1 MYKAVHDQTGQ
12 EIIILSPFWLK
23 AIDRLREMDHADVLV
38 CQGCRQPLR
47 VKAGEVKRPHFA
59 HKHLKACSYGTE
71 SPETLSARAVL
82 YQWLFRYFGEAVN
95 VEKVFPHSELS
106 RPLDIWIERDTGSF
120 AYWIIEG
127 GIKLERREAILKSLA
142 GFGAH
147 YHPIFLSTMLNEE
160 KKVFQS
166 LLLTPTERTFMKT
179 TPVDEAFAG
188 ILEAGHSLHYL
199 DLKQQALIT
208 YRDLRLHHRPNWY
221 KGMKKSSSLDAA
233 RVSMLTGDPMHPGEM
248 DHLRRQQHQQ
258 QRIAKKQQ
266 AFQQR
271 EDEWVKRLEERQR
284 DPRNRDQWGLRERQ
298 TEERGGPQPLLCDQ
312 CGQQTTDYWYTYT
325 TEDGR
330 RMCRCRSCV
339 ER

>member
-1 MYKAVHDQTGQ
+1 
-12 EIIILSPFWLK
+12 
-23 AIDRLREMDHADVLV
+23 
-38 CQGCRQPLR
+38 
-47 VKAGEVKRPHFA
+47 
-59 HKHLKACSYGTE
+59 
-71 SPETLSARAVL
+71 
-82 YQWLFRYFGEAVN
+82 
-95 VEKVFPHSELS
+95 
-106 RPLDIWIERDTGSF
+106 
-120 AYWIIEG
+120 
-127 GIKLERREAILKSLA
+127 
-142 GFGAH
+142 
-147 YHPIFLSTMLNEE
+147 
-160 KKVFQS
+160 
-166 LLLTPTERTFMKT
+166 
-179 TPVDEAFAG
+179 
-188 ILEAGHSLHYL
+188 
-199 DLKQQALIT
+199 
-208 YRDLRLHHRPNWY
+208 
-221 KGMKKSSSLDAA
+221 
-233 RVSMLTGDPMHPGEM
+233 MHPGEM